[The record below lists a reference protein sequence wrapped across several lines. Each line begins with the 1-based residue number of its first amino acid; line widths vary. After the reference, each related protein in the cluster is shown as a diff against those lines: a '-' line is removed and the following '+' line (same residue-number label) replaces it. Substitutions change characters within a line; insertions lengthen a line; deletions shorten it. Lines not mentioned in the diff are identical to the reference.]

1 MIIKRVTALLFIL
14 SIGPVF
20 AENIII
26 AVVNN
31 SVITFNSL
39 ELLLTDASSKDQKV
53 DAINQRIDDIL
64 QVEKAK
70 ALLIAASLNDINLAL
85 VEISKS
91 NNISLEQLKA
101 YPEFL
106 SLENEV
112 SEKISILNLQRYISK
127 DVTIDENDAISICSK
142 KAASTIK
149 QIKIAQIIISKVGGL
164 EDLNDQDTA
173 IKSFLTKLSK
183 HISKGASFED
193 FAKLHSQHSSY
204 LNGGI
209 TDWIEVDNPTVEMLD
224 SLKDNE
230 VSKIYLTDF
239 GFAIGIKIGER
250 FVSGNLKQCK
260 EKLIYLN
267 AEKFYSNWVSELR
280 DQAYIKIFHDAL

>member
-1 MIIKRVTALLFIL
+1 MQRVLALLFIL

-31 SVITFNSL
+31 SLITYNSL
-39 ELLLTDASSKDQKV
+39 KTLLIDASSETHKV
-53 DAINQRIDDIL
+53 DVINQRINDIL
-64 QVEKAK
+64 QVEKTK
-70 ALLIAASLNDINLAL
+70 ELGIEASLNDVNSAL

-91 NNISLEQLKA
+91 NNISLEQLQA

-106 SLENEV
+106 LLKDEV
-112 SEKISILNLQRYISK
+112 SEKISILNLQRYITK
-127 DVTIDENDAISICSK
+127 DVTIDENKAINICSK
-142 KAASTIK
+142 ESSSSIK
-149 QIKIAQIIISKVGGL
+149 QIKIAQIIIS
-164 EDLNDQDTA
+164 EAETQNDQDTS
-173 IKSFLTKLSK
+173 IRTFLKKLSK
-183 HISKGASFED
+183 HISKGASFEG

-209 TDWIEVDNPTVEMLD
+209 TDWIEVNNPTVAMLD

-239 GFAIGIKIGER
+239 GFAIGIKLEER
-250 FVSGNLKQCK
+250 FVSSNLKQCTD
-260 EKLIYLN
+260 KLIYLK
-267 AEKFYSNWVSELR
+267 AEKFYSNWVNGLR
-280 DQAYIKIFHDAL
+280 EQAFIKIYHDAL